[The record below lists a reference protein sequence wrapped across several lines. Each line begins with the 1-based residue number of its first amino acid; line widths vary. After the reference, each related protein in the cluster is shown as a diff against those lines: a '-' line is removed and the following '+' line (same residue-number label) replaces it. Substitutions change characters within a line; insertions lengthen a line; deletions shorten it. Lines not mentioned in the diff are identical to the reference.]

1 MFRAATCLVILS
13 TALACAPA
21 DDSPPTPAAADAFVA
36 QAEEQLAAL
45 GQAQAN
51 ANWVQATYITYD
63 STKVAAA
70 AQERIT
76 AAAVDLANA
85 STRFDD
91 LDLALHQAQAGNAEA
106 GALRARTG

>member
-1 MFRAATCLVILS
+1 MFRAATCLVILP
-13 TALACAPA
+13 TALACATA

-45 GQAQAN
+45 GRAQAN
-51 ANWVQATYITYD
+51 ADWVQATYITYD

-85 STRFDD
+85 DPLRRPRPGFR
-91 LDLALHQAQAGNAEA
+91 HQAQAGDAET
-106 GALRARTG
+106 GALRAGTG